1 MSQVQPCRYLVNRI
15 IKDFKIKLKTIP
27 DKFIFTVGWDNRDTS
42 ITRGIITA
50 RGAIT
55 KDSTGNNNPILT
67 VDIEPTDVFLNG
79 DQWSISKSTIRVD
92 SNAIKINKLNISSKN
107 NYYLIHGSVSEN
119 LNDTLYLKFNGIDI
133 SPLNLLVNK
142 NKSADDNPLQLDFKG
157 FLDGNIVLTNV
168 YKNLL
173 LESNVVIKSFSLL
186 GSDFGD
192 ISINSAYDIN
202 KKAALIKASNNINGT
217 NSLKIDGYYDPVK
230 RKLDLTGIASK
241 LSIDAL
247 NPLLKMFA
255 SGITGTVSGKV
266 NFIAEPGKILLL
278 GGVKAE
284 ECFHE
289 NRLPSDYLQTQRF
302 CKV

>member
-1 MSQVQPCRYLVNRI
+1 MIQVSPKVLLQHE
-15 IKDFKIKLKTIP
+15 
-27 DKFIFTVGWDNRDTS
+27 
-42 ITRGIITA
+42 
-50 RGAIT
+50 GAIT

-67 VDIEPTDVFLNG
+67 VNIEPTDVFLSG
-79 DQWSISKSTIRVD
+79 DQWSISKSTIQVD

-107 NYYLIHGSVSEN
+107 NYYLINGSVSEN

-142 NKSADDNPLQLDFKG
+142 NKSADDNALQLDFKG

-202 KKAALIKASNNINGT
+202 KKAALIKASNNINGINT
-217 NSLKIDGYYDPVK
+217 LKIDGYYDPVK
-230 RKLDLTGIASK
+230 KKIDLNGYCLQI
-241 LSIDAL
+241 ID
-247 NPLLKMFA
+247 
-255 SGITGTVSGKV
+255 
-266 NFIAEPGKILLL
+266 
-278 GGVKAE
+278 
-284 ECFHE
+284 
-289 NRLPSDYLQTQRF
+289 
-302 CKV
+302 

>member
-1 MSQVQPCRYLVNRI
+1 M
-15 IKDFKIKLKTIP
+15 
-27 DKFIFTVGWDNRDTS
+27 
-42 ITRGIITA
+42 
-50 RGAIT
+50 
-55 KDSTGNNNPILT
+55 
-67 VDIEPTDVFLNG
+67 
-79 DQWSISKSTIRVD
+79 
-92 SNAIKINKLNISSKN
+92 
-107 NYYLIHGSVSEN
+107 
-119 LNDTLYLKFNGIDI
+119 
-133 SPLNLLVNK
+133 LVNK
-142 NKSADDNPLQLDFKG
+142 NKSPDDNPLQLDFKG
-157 FLDGNIVLTNV
+157 YLDGNIVLTNV

-202 KKAALIKASNNINGT
+202 KKAALIKASNNINDT

-284 ECFHE
+284 DA
-289 NRLPSDYLQTQRF
+289 SMKIDYLQTTYKLSDSVRF
-302 CKV
+302 DRSGIRFNNIALTDEFGNAATLSGVVYHKNFKEYKADLIINTNELPCSQYKT